1 MVGAGTHPGQQL
13 PALPSALR
21 SARDVAEALSTV
33 CGMGDRVTLLT
44 DPASPSDVL
53 EALAAA
59 IGRAEPTEE
68 RYERGTVL
76 LYFVGHGLRGP
87 GQQLYLA
94 TATTKSQADM
104 AHSVPYTEI
113 ERYLSDAAADPVVIL
128 DCCFAGKAREPGRQA
143 AADPFA
149 GARPAGSY
157 LLASAMPNALAYA
170 PPDAQHTLFS
180 GQLLSLLRE
189 GDAGGPK
196 WLTLGGVYRLLDQ
209 RLQGS
214 AARPYGG
221 GTARMGELTL
231 AGNRRYEA
239 RPGPDTGQPVADA
252 PDPDAV
258 CPYPGILPF
267 LPEHHR
273 LFFGREKLTRDL
285 LRRVERA
292 RPGEPVVLV
301 GPSGV
306 GKSSLLR
313 AGLSV
318 AAEQAELGPVRLVS
332 APGGWPFRTLAEAW
346 AAAVGRAPSDVVRD
360 LERGRFSPPAA
371 TGATGATG
379 AAGATGLSAGRAP
392 RVLVIDQL
400 EEYFTLCSDAAER
413 ERFAAALTAGASEEG
428 DGPRLVLA
436 LRADYY
442 GDALSDPRLAP
453 VVRTGHFAV
462 PALGDEEV
470 EAAIVGPAEY
480 AGLRWEEGVP
490 QLLRRDVNEERRT
503 AGDAAALPFLAYA
516 LPEIWLR
523 RQGTT
528 LTYAGYAGAGGIR
541 GAVAGAADK
550 IYDALDETG
559 RTALR
564 SLLLA
569 MVHVADG
576 EGRLVRRRVPPE
588 ELAGSEDLLRRLA
601 DARLVVVD
609 EEGGAQLGH
618 DSLLHAWGRLS
629 GWIDEVRDDLLR
641 LRRLTAAA
649 EGWDEA
655 GRKPSGL
662 YEGDT
667 LEEAKKL
674 TTDDARAAQTTQAA
688 RTTQITQAARTT
700 QAGQPAVTT
709 GSAASAP
716 PSPIR
721 VPVPVPVPVPV
732 RQVVRD
738 FVAASDHARRRRRFV
753 TRAWI
758 AGLSGLV
765 LVAASLFGWAFHEN
779 REAAS
784 REKSLI
790 ARELATQ
797 ADTLRE
803 RDPQTALRLSLA
815 AYRTAKTPES
825 RSSLYTAATT
835 VTPARLVPKKRHR
848 KPVLNV
854 AFSPDGKVL
863 AASHRGGRVQ
873 LWDLSEPTDPVEAGR
888 FTLRSGAVIAYHP
901 RSRILAAQ
909 SADELTLW
917 DTADPQKPRRISLV
931 RLAHSVTYTLA
942 FSADGRTLAAGSQ
955 KGLLRLWNVSDPAR
969 PTLRTHR
976 TITTVEVISLAFTRD
991 GHHLI
996 TGNGNTE
1003 AESGTA
1009 QVRLWDV
1016 RDPDRPVL
1024 RDTERTE
1031 TVMAV
1036 AAHPRRDLVVAT
1048 GAGRIAWW
1056 EVADGRELRR
1066 VKTRQYMDRWGS
1078 TDGTPSLAFSKDGR
1092 YLAGAD
1098 RADGAKRA
1106 ETDRKLADLVDG
1118 GPGITLP
1125 TGEPSQSVA
1134 YSPDSRYLAA
1144 GEVGGEVRLWPDRP
1158 WAPAFDGGIYV
1169 TPQAGTSPFSPDGE
1183 LVIATQTNAD
1193 STRTSKVWDISDP
1206 DAPKVRYA
1214 LPKEWEAKYFL
1225 TRSRTPVF
1233 LAHHWIKGLDHMFQL
1248 WQFDSDGALKKSPG
1262 IRLTADAPSIAV
1274 SLDGR
1279 LLALGSL
1286 EEPDIALW
1294 DIRDPAKPVHRGTVG
1309 VKASGNLMSTGNL
1322 WFAGERS
1329 LATVEDGR
1337 HIRFW
1342 DLTDPARPR
1351 KGGRIDEAA
1360 TMYGAMYDDSSQL
1373 LITEA
1378 TADNLQLWDLSR
1390 PAHPV
1395 KGGLL
1400 PAAPGGYF
1408 PTHNDEL
1415 AAALRDGTVEF
1426 WDVTDPAHP
1435 RKKHNDLVLD
1445 RQVTSVGMTPDGRN
1459 AVTSEP
1465 YRIWSVGKDGRWNTP
1480 QVVTLENAAAIHVP
1494 PASSPQGPRWLAVAD
1509 DGNSGLTDEK
1519 TYVLDFD
1526 TDRLYKALCASYSMS
1541 IPEDRWKQLFPHLA
1555 YRTSCG

>member
-1 MVGAGTHPGQQL
+1 MPPRGAPELRERADLTGGGCHALVVGTATHPGDRM
-13 PALPSALR
+13 PGLPSALR
-21 SARDVAEALSTV
+21 SAQDVAEALSTV

-44 DPASPSDVL
+44 DPKSPSDVL

-68 RYERGTVL
+68 RYARGTVL

-94 TATTKSQADM
+94 TARTKSQADT

-128 DCCFAGKAREPGRQA
+128 DCCFAGNAQEPGRPPA
-143 AADPFA
+143 TDPFA

-157 LLASAMPNALAYA
+157 LLASAMRNALAYA
-170 PPDAQHTLFS
+170 PPDAEYTVFS

-231 AGNRRYEA
+231 AVNARYEP
-239 RPGPDTGQPVADA
+239 RPGPDTVPPVVDV

-267 LPEHHR
+267 LPEQHR
-273 LFFGREKLTRDL
+273 LFFGREELTREL

-318 AAEQAELGPVRLVS
+318 AAEQSGLGPVWMVP
-332 APGGWPFRTLAEAW
+332 APGERPFRSLAEAW
-346 AAAVGRAPSDVVRD
+346 AQAVGRAPSDVVRD
-360 LERGRFSPPAA
+360 LERGRFSRPAA
-371 TGATGATG
+371 TGAT
-379 AAGATGLSAGRAP
+379 AGRAP

-413 ERFAAALTAGASEEG
+413 ERFAAALTAGADG
-428 DGPRLVLA
+428 DRGANGGGGGPRLVLA

-453 VVRTGHFAV
+453 VVRAGHFAV

-470 EAAIVGPAEY
+470 EAAIVGPAQY

-503 AGDAAALPFLAYA
+503 AGDAAALPFLAFA

-528 LTYAGYAGAGGIR
+528 LTYAGYADAGGIR

-576 EGRLVRRRVPPE
+576 EGRLVRRRVPSE

-649 EGWDEA
+649 DGWAEA

-674 TTDDARAAQTTQAA
+674 TGGDARPPRGARPVAAVAA
-688 RTTQITQAARTT
+688 AT
-700 QAGQPAVTT
+700 AVV
-709 GSAASAP
+709 
-716 PSPIR
+716 R
-721 VPVPVPVPVPV
+721 VPVRP
-732 RQVVRD
+732 VVRD
-738 FVAASDHARRRRRFV
+738 FVAASDHAQRRRRFV

-758 AGLSGLV
+758 AGLTALL

-779 REAAS
+779 GQVAS

-797 ADTLRE
+797 ADAMRAS
-803 RDPQTALRLSLA
+803 DPQRALRLSLA
-815 AYRTAKTPES
+815 AYRTAVTPET
-825 RSSLYTAATT
+825 RSSLYTAAMT
-835 VTPARLVPKKRHR
+835 VAPIHLVPKQSYR

-854 AFSPDGKVL
+854 AYSRDGKVL
-863 AASHRGGRVQ
+863 AASHKGGRVQ
-873 LWDLSEPTDPVEAGR
+873 LWDLSEPADPVEADR
-888 FTLRSGAVIAYHP
+888 LTLSGNAAIAYHP
-901 RSRILAAQ
+901 RSRLLAAQ

-917 DTADPQKPRRISLV
+917 DTADPQKPRRLSAV
-931 RLAHSVTYTLA
+931 RLARSDTYTLA
-942 FSADGRTLAAGSQ
+942 FSADGRTLAAGSA
-955 KGLLRLWNVSDPAR
+955 KGLLRLWDVSDPAR
-969 PTLRTHR
+969 PALRTQR
-976 TITTVEVISLAFTRD
+976 TTGEAELISLAFTRD

-996 TGNGNTE
+996 TGNGNGE
-1003 AESGTA
+1003 GRSGQPA

-1016 RDPDRPVL
+1016 SDPDRPVL
-1024 RDTERTE
+1024 RDTEQADTL
-1031 TVMAV
+1031 MAV

-1048 GAGRIAWW
+1048 GGSGKIAWW
-1056 EVADGRELRR
+1056 VVVDGRELRP
-1066 VKTRQYMDRWGS
+1066 VKAEPYTDSWGRS
-1078 TDGTPSLAFSKDGR
+1078 MGDVPSLAFSGNGR
-1092 YLAGAD
+1092 FLVGAAQGGGVQRTD
-1098 RADGAKRA
+1098 VTKPVA
-1106 ETDRKLADLVDG
+1106 ELADDMSGV
-1118 GPGITLP
+1118 TLS
-1125 TGEPSQSVA
+1125 TGEPAQSVA

-1144 GEVGGEVRLWPDRP
+1144 GEWGGEVRLWPDRTI
-1158 WAPAFDGGIYV
+1158 APAFEGGIYAE
-1169 TPQAGTSPFSPDGE
+1169 PQAGTSAFSPGGE
-1183 LVIATQTNAD
+1183 LVIASQLNAD
-1193 STRTSKVWDISDP
+1193 DTVTTKLWDVSDWER
-1206 DAPKVRYA
+1206 PKVRYT
-1214 LPKEWEAKYFL
+1214 LPRGWKANYFL
-1225 TRSRTPVF
+1225 TRSKTPVF
-1233 LAHHWIKGLDHMFQL
+1233 LAQYWTKGLDHIFQL
-1248 WQFDSDGALKKSPG
+1248 WRFDSDGALKKSPG
-1262 IRLTADAPSIAV
+1262 IRVTADTPNVAV
-1274 SLDGR
+1274 SPDGR
-1279 LLALGSL
+1279 LLAVGSP

-1294 DIRDPAKPVHRGTVG
+1294 DIRDPAKPVRRGTIG
-1309 VKASGNLMSTGNL
+1309 TPASGSTGATGNL
-1322 WFAGERS
+1322 WFAGTGS
-1329 LATVEDGR
+1329 LATVEKRR

-1342 DLTDPARPR
+1342 DVSDPARPR
-1351 KGGRIDEAA
+1351 KGGRIEEAA
-1360 TMYGAMYDDSSQL
+1360 TGKGAMYDVSSQL
-1373 LITEA
+1373 LITEGV
-1378 TADNLQLWDLSR
+1378 ADNVRLWDLSR

-1395 KGGLL
+1395 GGSLL
-1400 PAAPGGYF
+1400 PATSEGYF
-1408 PTHNDEL
+1408 PTGKGKL
-1415 AAALRDGTVEF
+1415 ALTLRDGSVEF
-1426 WDVTDPAHP
+1426 WDVSDPAHP
-1435 RKKHNDLVLD
+1435 RKEPHDLLLAH
-1445 RQVTSVGMTPDGRN
+1445 QVTSIGMTPDGRY
-1459 AVTSEP
+1459 AVTSPP
-1465 YRIWSVGKDGRWNTP
+1465 YRIWSVGKGGRWNTP
-1480 QVVTLENAAAIHVP
+1480 EHVTLETANAVHVP
-1494 PASSPQGPRWLAVAD
+1494 PVNSTQGPQWLAVTNF
-1509 DGNSGLTDEK
+1509 GGSGETMTGQW
-1519 TYVLDFD
+1519 TYLLDFD
-1526 TDRLYKALCASYSMS
+1526 TDRLYEALCKPDPPS
-1541 IPEDRWKQLFPHLA
+1541 IPKDQWKQLFPHLA

>member
-1 MVGAGTHPGQQL
+1 MPSRGASDLRGKADLTGAGCHALVVGTATHPGQQL
-13 PALPSALR
+13 PPLPSALR
-21 SARDVAEALSTV
+21 SAQDVAEALSTA

-44 DPASPSDVL
+44 DPTSPSDVL

-104 AHSVPYTEI
+104 AHSIPYTEI

-128 DCCFAGKAREPGRQA
+128 DCCFAGNAQEPGRPT

-170 PPDAQHTLFS
+170 PPDAEHTLFS

-189 GDAGGPK
+189 GDVGGPK

-231 AGNRRYEA
+231 AVNRRYEP
-239 RPGPDTGQPVADA
+239 RPGPDTGRPVADV

-273 LFFGREKLTRDL
+273 LFFGREELTREL
-285 LRRVERA
+285 LQRVERA

-318 AAEQAELGPVRLVS
+318 AAEQAGLGPVRLVP
-332 APGGWPFRTLAEAW
+332 APGEWPFRTLAEAW

-371 TGATGATG
+371 TGAT
-379 AAGATGLSAGRAP
+379 AGRAP

-413 ERFAAALTAGASEEG
+413 ERFAAALTAGAHEEWGG
-428 DGPRLVLA
+428 DGDGAGPRLVLA

-453 VVRTGHFAV
+453 VVRAGHFAV

-470 EAAIVGPAEY
+470 EAAIVGPAQY

-503 AGDAAALPFLAYA
+503 TGDAAALPFLAYA

-528 LTYAGYAGAGGIR
+528 LTYAGYADAGGIR
-541 GAVAGAADK
+541 GAVAAAADK

-588 ELAGSEDLLRRLA
+588 ELARSEDLLRRLA

-649 EGWDEA
+649 EDWAEA
-655 GRKPSGL
+655 GRRPSGL
-662 YEGDT
+662 YEGDA
-667 LEEAKKL
+667 LKEAKKL
-674 TTDDARAAQTTQAA
+674 TADDAQAAQ
-688 RTTQITQAARTT
+688 
-700 QAGQPAVTT
+700 PVVTV
-709 GSAASAP
+709 GSAVAATPSA
-716 PSPIR
+716 
-721 VPVPVPVPVPV
+721 VGVPV
-732 RQVVRD
+732 RRVVRD
-738 FVAASDHARRRRRFV
+738 FVAASDHAQRRRRFV

-758 AGLSGLV
+758 AGLSALL
-765 LVAASLFGWAFHEN
+765 LVAASLFGWAFYEN
-779 REAAS
+779 RQAAS
-784 REKSLI
+784 REESLI

-815 AYRTAKTPES
+815 AYHTAVTPET

-835 VTPARLVPKKRHR
+835 LTPTRLVPKERDR

-854 AFSPDGKVL
+854 AYSPDGKVL
-863 AASHRGGRVQ
+863 AASHRGDRVQ
-873 LWDLSEPTDPVEAGR
+873 LWDLSEPTRPVEAGR
-888 FTLRSGAVIAYHP
+888 FTLSSSPVIAYHP
-901 RSRILAAQ
+901 RSRLLAAQ

-917 DTADPQKPRRISLV
+917 DTADPQKPRRLSLV
-931 RLAHSVTYTLA
+931 RLAHGVTYTLA

-955 KGLLRLWNVSDPAR
+955 KGQLRLWDVSDPAH
-969 PTLRTHR
+969 PALRTQR
-976 TITTVEVISLAFTRD
+976 TIAKAEVVSLAFTRD

-996 TGNGNTE
+996 TGNGNG
-1003 AESGTA
+1003 ESGSGQPA

-1016 RDPDRPVL
+1016 SDPDRPVL
-1024 RDTERTE
+1024 RDTEQAD
-1031 TVMAV
+1031 TVVAV
-1036 AAHPRRDLVVAT
+1036 AADPRRDLVVAT
-1048 GAGRIAWW
+1048 GAAGKIAWW

-1066 VKTRQYMDRWGS
+1066 VKAKQYMDSWGVAE
-1078 TDGTPSLAFSKDGR
+1078 DGMPSLAFSKDGR

-1098 RADGAKRA
+1098 RTGGVKRG
-1106 ETDRKLADLVDG
+1106 EVTRKVSDLVESMREV
-1118 GPGITLP
+1118 TLP
-1125 TGEPSQSVA
+1125 TGEPAQSVA
-1134 YSPDSRYLAA
+1134 FSPDSRYLAA

-1158 WAPAFDGGIYV
+1158 WAPAFEGGIYV

-1183 LVIATQTNAD
+1183 LVIASQSNAD
-1193 STRTSKVWDISDP
+1193 STYTSKVWDVSDP
-1206 DAPKVRYA
+1206 DAPKVRYT
-1214 LPKEWEAKYFL
+1214 LPRGWEAKYFL
-1225 TRSRTPVF
+1225 TRRKTPVF
-1233 LAHHWIKGLDHMFQL
+1233 LAHYWTKGLDHTLQI
-1248 WQFDSDGALKKSPG
+1248 WRFDSDGALKKSPS
-1262 IRLTADAPSIAV
+1262 IRLTADMPSIAV
-1274 SLDGR
+1274 SPDGL
-1279 LLALGSL
+1279 LLAVGSQ

-1294 DIRDPAKPVHRGTVG
+1294 DIRDPAKPVRRGTVG
-1309 VKASGNLMSTGNL
+1309 VKASGDLGAAGNL
-1322 WFAGERS
+1322 WFAGERT
-1329 LATVEDGR
+1329 LATVEDGQ

-1342 DLTDPARPR
+1342 DVSDPARPR
-1351 KGGRIDEAA
+1351 KGGRVDDAA
-1360 TMYGAMYDDSSQL
+1360 TMKGAMYVGSSQL
-1373 LITEA
+1373 LITEV
-1378 TADNLQLWDLSR
+1378 TGDNVQLWDISR

-1395 KGGLL
+1395 KAGLL

-1408 PTHNDEL
+1408 PTRKGEL
-1415 AAALRDGTVEF
+1415 AAALHDGTVEF

-1435 RKKHNDLVLD
+1435 HKKHKDLLLD
-1445 RQVTSVGMTPDGRN
+1445 REVTSIDMTADGRYV
-1459 AVTSEP
+1459 VTSKP
-1465 YRIWSVGKDGRWNTP
+1465 YRIWSVGKDGRWSTP
-1480 QVVTLENAAAIHVP
+1480 EHVTLENADEIHVP
-1494 PASSPQGPRWLAVAD
+1494 PANSPQGPRWLAVTD
-1509 DGNSGLTDEK
+1509 YGSGTMTGDR
-1519 TYVLDFD
+1519 TYVLDLD
-1526 TDRLYKALCASYSMS
+1526 TDDLYDTLCKSYPMN
-1541 IPEDRWKQLFPHLA
+1541 IPEDQWKQLFPHLA
-1555 YRTSCG
+1555 YRTSCD

>member
-1 MVGAGTHPGQQL
+1 MPSRRARDPRVGADLAGAGCHALVIGTATHPGHQL
-13 PALPSALR
+13 PGLPSALR
-21 SARDVAEALSTV
+21 SAQDVAEALSTV
-33 CGMGDRVTLLT
+33 CGMGDRVRLIT
-44 DPASPSDVL
+44 DPTSPSDVL
-53 EALAAA
+53 EALAEA

-76 LYFVGHGLRGP
+76 FYFVGHGLRGP

-94 TATTKSQADM
+94 TATTKSQADT
-104 AHSVPYTEI
+104 AHSIPYTEI

-128 DCCFAGKAREPGRQA
+128 DCCFAGNAQEPGRPTA
-143 AADPFA
+143 MDPFA

-157 LLASAMPNALAYA
+157 LLASAMRNALAYA
-170 PPDAQHTLFS
+170 PPDAEHTLFS

-196 WLTLGGVYRLLDQ
+196 WLTLGEVYRLLDQ
-209 RLQGS
+209 RLQGN

-221 GTARMGELTL
+221 GTARMGELSL
-231 AGNRRYEA
+231 AVNRRYEA
-239 RPGPDTGQPVADA
+239 RPCLDTGLPMVDV
-252 PDPDAV
+252 PDPNAV

-267 LPEHHR
+267 LPEQHR
-273 LFFGREKLTRDL
+273 LFFGREELTREL

-318 AAEQAELGPVRLVS
+318 AAEQAGLSPVWMVS
-332 APGGWPFRTLAEAW
+332 SPGQRPFRTLAEGW
-346 AAAVGRAPSDVVRD
+346 ARAVGREPSEVVRD
-360 LERGRFSPPAA
+360 LERGRFSRPAA
-371 TGATGATG
+371 TGAT
-379 AAGATGLSAGRAP
+379 AGRAP

-413 ERFAAALTAGASEEG
+413 ERFAAALTAGADEERGGNGDG

-480 AGLRWEEGVP
+480 AGLQWEEGVP
-490 QLLRRDVNEERRT
+490 QLLLRDVNEERHT
-503 AGDAAALPFLAYA
+503 VGDAAALPFLAYT

-528 LTYAGYAGAGGIR
+528 LTYAGYVGAGGIR
-541 GAVAGAADK
+541 GAVARAADR
-550 IYDALDETG
+550 IYDALDDTG
-559 RTALR
+559 RAALR

-569 MVHVADG
+569 MVHVVDG
-576 EGRLVRRRVPPE
+576 EGRLVRRRVQRE

-649 EGWDEA
+649 EGWAEA

-662 YEGDT
+662 YQGDA
-667 LEEAKKL
+667 LEEAKKF
-674 TTDDARAAQTTQAA
+674 TADDA
-688 RTTQITQAARTT
+688 
-700 QAGQPAVTT
+700 PAVQGARPVVAVDSTVA
-709 GSAASAP
+709 AASAAV
-716 PSPIR
+716 R
-721 VPVPVPVPVPV
+721 LPV

-738 FVAASDHARRRRRFV
+738 FVAASGHAQQRRRFV

-758 AGLSGLV
+758 AGLSALS

-779 REAAS
+779 QRAAS
-784 REKSLI
+784 REESLI

-797 ADTLRE
+797 ADAMRE
-803 RDPQTALRLSLA
+803 GDPQTALRLSLA
-815 AYRTAKTPES
+815 AYRTAVTPET

-835 VTPARLVPKKRHR
+835 VAPTRLVPKEPYR

-854 AFSPDGKVL
+854 AYSPDGKVL

-873 LWDLSEPTDPVEAGR
+873 LWDLSEPAVPVEAGR
-888 FTLRSGAVIAYHP
+888 FTLRSGAAIAYHP
-901 RSRILAAQ
+901 RSRLLAAQ

-917 DTADPQKPRRISLV
+917 DTTDPVKPRRLSLV
-931 RLAHSVTYTLA
+931 RIAHGVTYTLA
-942 FSADGRTLAAGSQ
+942 FSADGRTVAAGSR
-955 KGLLRLWNVSDPAR
+955 KGQLRLWDVSDPVHPA
-969 PTLRTHR
+969 LRTQR
-976 TITTVEVISLAFTRD
+976 TIAKTEVISLAFTRD
-991 GHHLI
+991 RHHLI
-996 TGNGNTE
+996 TGNGSGE
-1003 AESGTA
+1003 AGSGQPA

-1016 RDPDRPVL
+1016 SDRDRPVL
-1024 RDTERTE
+1024 RDTERAD

-1036 AAHPRRDLVVAT
+1036 AADPRRDLVVAT
-1048 GAGRIAWW
+1048 GAEGKIAWW

-1066 VKTRQYMDRWGS
+1066 VKAEEHLDYWGYNQ
-1078 TDGTPSLAFSKDGR
+1078 DGIPSLAFSRDGAH
-1092 YLAGAD
+1092 LAGANGKSGVR
-1098 RADGAKRA
+1098 RADVN
-1106 ETDRKLADLVDG
+1106 RKVSDLVDSMREV
-1118 GPGITLP
+1118 TLP
-1125 TGEPSQSVA
+1125 TGEPAQSVA

-1158 WAPAFDGGIYV
+1158 WAPALKGGIYV

-1183 LVIATQTNAD
+1183 FVITSQVNAD
-1193 STRTSKVWDISDP
+1193 HTSTTRVWDVS
-1206 DAPKVRYA
+1206 APGAPRVRYT
-1214 LPKEWEAKYFL
+1214 LPRAWEAKYFL
-1225 TRSRTPVF
+1225 TRHKTPVF
-1233 LAHHWIKGLDHMFQL
+1233 LAHHWTKGLDHTFQL
-1248 WQFDSDGALKKSPG
+1248 WRFDSDGALKKGRG
-1262 IRLTADAPSIAV
+1262 IRLTADAPSVAV
-1274 SLDGR
+1274 SPDNR
-1279 LLALGSL
+1279 LLTVGSR
-1286 EEPDIALW
+1286 EEPDIAVW
-1294 DIRDPAKPVHRGTVG
+1294 DIGDPAKPVRRGTIEAR
-1309 VKASGNLMSTGNL
+1309 ASGGLGATGNL
-1322 WFAGERS
+1322 WFTGARS
-1329 LATVEDGR
+1329 LATVEKGR
-1337 HIRFW
+1337 HIRLW
-1342 DLTDPARPR
+1342 DVSDPARPL
-1351 KGGRIDEAA
+1351 KGGRIDGAA
-1360 TMYGAMYDDSSQL
+1360 TGKGSMSVPSSQL
-1373 LITEA
+1373 LVTEDV
-1378 TADNLQLWDLSR
+1378 ADNIRLWDLSR
-1390 PAHPV
+1390 PAHPAR
-1395 KGGLL
+1395 GGLL
-1400 PAAPGGYF
+1400 PAAAGGYF
-1408 PTHNDEL
+1408 PTRKGEL
-1415 AAALRDGTVEF
+1415 AATLRDGTVEF

-1435 RKKHNDLVLD
+1435 RKKRGDLLLD
-1445 RQVTSVGMTPDGRN
+1445 HEVTSITMTPDGRY

-1465 YRIWSVGKDGRWNTP
+1465 YRVWSVGKDGRWSTP
-1480 QVVTLENAAAIHVP
+1480 GLVTLKTADAVYVP
-1494 PASSPQGPRWLAVAD
+1494 PATSPQGPRWLAVT
-1509 DGNSGLTDEK
+1509 GSGSPGLTGGR

-1526 TDRLYKALCASYSMS
+1526 TDRLYEALCRSHPLSV
-1541 IPEDRWKQLFPHLA
+1541 PEDQWEQLFPHLT
-1555 YRTSCG
+1555 YRTSCD